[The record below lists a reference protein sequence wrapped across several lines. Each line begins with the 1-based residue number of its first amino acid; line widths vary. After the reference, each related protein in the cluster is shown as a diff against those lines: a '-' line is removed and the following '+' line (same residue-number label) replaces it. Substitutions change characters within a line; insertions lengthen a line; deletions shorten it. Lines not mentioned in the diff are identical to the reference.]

1 MAAREED
8 FHPTTGPL
16 VGLLTLGVLAGAV
29 VLDVLEQGADLAPWG
44 YALVVLLGVLVWA
57 AVLRPRVWVGEGDL
71 VLRTMLET
79 VRLPLAAVETI
90 AVRQVLVVTAGGRRY
105 VCPALGRSRRAL
117 VRGSDDAGGGGSR
130 GGGGVGAFM
139 GVRSWGGGAPEEGD
153 DVARRSH
160 ERALG
165 VDYPRYVE
173 GRLLELT
180 DRARLEARVRPG
192 SDAQRE
198 LAAGVRREP
207 AWPEIVGL
215 ALSSVALVVLAL
227 V

>member
-8 FHPTTGPL
+8 FRPTTGPL
-16 VGLLTLGVLAGAV
+16 VGLLGLAVLVGVV
-29 VLDVLEQGADLAPWG
+29 VLDVLGQGVSLAPWG
-44 YALVVLLGVLVWA
+44 YALVVLLAVLVWA
-57 AVLRPRVWVGEGDL
+57 AVLRPRVWVGQGDL

-79 VRLPLAAVETI
+79 VRVPLAAVESV

-117 VRGSDDAGGGGSR
+117 TQRSGATR
-130 GGGGVGAFM
+130 GGGVASLF
-139 GVRSWGGGAPEEGD
+139 GVRSWGDGSPGEGD
-153 DVARRSH
+153 LEARRGH

-180 DRARLEARVRPG
+180 DRARREARVRPG

-198 LAAGVRREP
+198 LAAGVRRRP
-207 AWPEIVGL
+207 AWPELTAL
-215 ALSSVALVVLAL
+215 ALSAAALMLLVLL
-227 V
+227 

>member
-8 FHPTTGPL
+8 FRPTNGPV
-16 VGLLTLGVLAGAV
+16 VGLLALAVLAGVV
-29 VLDVLEQGADLAPWG
+29 VLDVLGQGVDLAPWG
-44 YALVVLLGVLVWA
+44 YALLVLLGVLVWA
-57 AVLRPRVWVGEGDL
+57 AVLRPRVWVGQGDL

-117 VRGSDDAGGGGSR
+117 VRGSGSGGGRG
-130 GGGGVGAFM
+130 GGGGVGAFV
-139 GVRSWGGGAPEEGD
+139 GVRSWGDGAPVEGD
-153 DVARRSH
+153 EVARRSH

-165 VDYPRYVE
+165 VDYPHYVE

-207 AWPEIVGL
+207 AWPEIA
-215 ALSSVALVVLAL
+215 ALVLSTAALVVLLL

>member
-8 FHPTTGPL
+8 FRPTNGPL
-16 VGLLTLGVLAGAV
+16 VGLLALGVLAGAV
-29 VLDVLEQGADLAPWG
+29 VLDVLGQGVDLAPWG

-57 AVLRPRVWVGEGDL
+57 AVLRPRVWVGQGDL

-79 VRLPLAAVETI
+79 VRVPLAAVETI

-117 VRGSDDAGGGGSR
+117 VRGSGGAGGRGAGGGGI
-130 GGGGVGAFM
+130 GAFV
-139 GVRSWGGGAPEEGD
+139 GVRSWGDGAAVEGD
-153 DVARRSH
+153 EVARRSH

-180 DRARLEARVRPG
+180 DRARREARVRPG

-198 LAAGVRREP
+198 LAGGVRREP
-207 AWPEIVGL
+207 AWPEIA
-215 ALSSVALVVLAL
+215 ALVLSTVALVVLAL

>member
-8 FHPTTGPL
+8 FRPTNGPA
-16 VGLLTLGVLAGAV
+16 VGLLALAVLVGVV
-29 VLDVLEQGADLAPWG
+29 VLDVLGQGPDLAPWG

-57 AVLRPRVWVGEGDL
+57 AVLRPRVWVGQGDL

-79 VRLPLAAVETI
+79 VRLPLAAVEAI

-105 VCPALGRSRRAL
+105 VCPALGRSRKAL
-117 VRGSDDAGGGGSR
+117 VRGSAGGGGR
-130 GGGGVGAFM
+130 GGGGIGAFV
-139 GVRSWGGGAPEEGD
+139 GVRSWGDGAPAEGD
-153 DVARRSH
+153 EVARRSH

-207 AWPEIVGL
+207 AWPEIAAL
-215 ALSSVALVVLAL
+215 ALSAVALVVLVL
-227 V
+227 R